1 MISSIPHMEC
11 LITCKIKRRLHEKII
26 LKPFAKDRIPHIIP
40 TILHI
45 DTQRFWFCL
54 AHYSRILMSATHR
67 HESTNCSINA
77 REHIWTIPCC
87 SKSCNSSATCTCDRT
102 IIRIRGDIDGL
113 TIFSFECA
121 HLRQHLLLNKLRP
134 IIIGRVKLLA
144 TIIANNIPV
153 FIIHHTWIDEHT
165 YRHRHFTRSYKII

>member
-1 MISSIPHMEC
+1 MISSIPHMER

-26 LKPFAKDRIPHIIP
+26 FKPFAKDRIPHIIP

-45 DTQRFWFCL
+45 NAQRFWFCL
-54 AHYSRILMSATHR
+54 ANYSWILMSTTHSNK
-67 HESTNCSINA
+67 STYGCIYA

-87 SKSCNSSATCTCDRT
+87 CKSCNSSATCTCNGT
-102 IIRIRGDIDGL
+102 IIRVRRNINSL
-113 TIFSFECA
+113 TIFRLECA
-121 HLRQHLLLNKLRP
+121 HLRQHLLLNELRP

-153 FIIHHTWIDEHT
+153 FIIHHTWIYEHT

>member
-1 MISSIPHMEC
+1 MISSIPHMER
-11 LITCKIKRRLHEKII
+11 LITCKIKGGLHQEII

-54 AHYSRILMSATHR
+54 AHYSRILVSATHR

-87 SKSCNSSATCTCDRT
+87 CKSCYTATTCTCDGT

-113 TIFSFECA
+113 TIFRLECA
-121 HLRQHLLLNKLRP
+121 HLRQHLLLNELRP

-153 FIIHHTWIDEHT
+153 FIIHHTWIDKHT